1 MTATTPPP
9 GFDSADEPIRRAPK
23 HRPDGTTPPPETDGL
38 NDALGA
44 IEQMV
49 LNGAKLEQVGAFMK
63 MMGLAQAYAVAQHR
77 TYTQLQERSSV
88 ASPDDLLRLNLRSIV
103 AEFGIHTNES
113 DTALL
118 NRAYDAHRLGTD
130 FTMWLDP
137 LREAEVTMRHAR
149 VLLRHVGVVP
159 DERRD
164 EYAVKVLEFAK
175 GETVAAADAF
185 ARKLAAEFGAEGF
198 EAAFEHEY
206 QARHVTIED
215 RDFGMSRITA
225 DISTVEAHAVY
236 NVMTQQARA
245 LREDN
250 IAEAD
255 EHRRRVREVQARGE
269 ALSPA
274 DAEFSEDPRT
284 VRQLMADLFVE
295 TFLTTTPQSMLEHE
309 AKVGSRVTATVSIVI
324 PILNLLNPN
333 SPRDVATING
343 LTPISMTD
351 AREMASNAKC
361 FQRILTDPITGHV
374 LTVDSRNATSSMRRF
389 LQARDQVCK
398 FPGCRRPAHQSELD
412 HTKPWAAGGK
422 TDVENLGHLCP
433 KHHTLK
439 HQRPWE
445 CERPGNGTARWRTPR
460 GEWVTVKPAR
470 VGPIF
475 KPVNDLV
482 YDAVNDPAPF

>member
-9 GFDSADEPIRRAPK
+9 DSADEPIRRAPK
-23 HRPDGTTPPPETDGL
+23 HRPDGTTPPPENDGL

-44 IEQMV
+44 IEEMV
-49 LNGAKLEQVGAFMK
+49 LNGAKLEQTGAYLK
-63 MMGLAQAYAVAQHR
+63 MMGLAQAYAVAEHR

-130 FTMWLDP
+130 FTVWLDP
-137 LREAEVTMRHAR
+137 LREAAVTMRHAR
-149 VLLRHVGVVP
+149 ALLRHAGIVP
-159 DERRD
+159 DGRLD
-164 EYAVKVLEFAK
+164 EYASKVLEFAK
-175 GETVAAADAF
+175 GATVAATDAF
-185 ARKLAAEFGAEGF
+185 ARKLAAEFGAEEF

-215 RDFGMSRITA
+215 REFGMSRITA
-225 DISTVEAHAVY
+225 DVPTLQAHAVY
-236 NVMTQQARA
+236 DLMNKQAKA
-245 LREDN
+245 LREEN
-250 IAEAD
+250 VNEAD
-255 EHRRRVREVQARGE
+255 EHRRRVREAQARGE
-269 ALSPA
+269 DLSPA
-274 DAEFSEDPRT
+274 DAEFVEDPRT
-284 VRQLMADLFVE
+284 VRQLLADLFVE
-295 TFLTTTPQSMLEHE
+295 TFLTTTPQSMREHE
-309 AKVGSRVTATVSIVI
+309 AQGGSRVSATVSIVI
-324 PILNLLNPN
+324 PVLNLLNPDA
-333 SPRDVATING
+333 PRDVATING
-343 LTPISMTD
+343 MTPISMTE
-351 AREMASNAKC
+351 AREMAGKAKC

-374 LTVDSRNATSSMRRF
+374 LTVDSRNATPSMRRF
-389 LQARDQVCK
+389 LQARDQVCL

-422 TDVENLGHLCP
+422 TDVDNLGHLCP

-445 CERPGNGTARWRTPR
+445 CEQLGNGWVRWRTPR
-460 GEWVTVKPAR
+460 GERVTVEPTR

-475 KPVNDLV
+475 KPVDDQG
-482 YDAVNDPAPF
+482 YDAVNDPTPF

>member
-1 MTATTPPP
+1 MTATTPPHA
-9 GFDSADEPIRRAPK
+9 SAHEPIRRAPK

-63 MMGLAQAYAVAQHR
+63 MMGLAQAYAVAEHR

-130 FTMWLDP
+130 FVVWLDP
-137 LREAEVTMRHAR
+137 LREAAVTMRHAR
-149 VLLRHVGVVP
+149 ALLRHVGIVP

-164 EYAVKVLEFAK
+164 DYAVKVLEFAK
-175 GETVAAADAF
+175 GATVAATDAF
-185 ARKLAAEFGAEGF
+185 ARKLAAEFGAEEF

-236 NVMTQQARA
+236 NLMTQQAKA
-245 LREDN
+245 LREDHVN
-250 IAEAD
+250 EAD
-255 EHRRRVREVQARGE
+255 EHRRRVREAQARGE
-269 ALSPA
+269 DLSEA
-274 DAEFSEDPRT
+274 DLEFVEDPRT

-295 TFLTTTPQSMLEHE
+295 TFLTTTPQSMREHD
-309 AKVGSRVTATVSIVI
+309 AKGGPRVTATVSIVI
-324 PILNLLNPN
+324 PILNLLNPDA
-333 SPRDVATING
+333 PRDVATING
-343 LTPISMTD
+343 MTPISMTD
-351 AREMASNAKC
+351 AREMASKAKC

-374 LTVDSRNATSSMRRF
+374 LTVDSRTPTPSMRSF
-389 LQARDQVCK
+389 LQARDQVCL
-398 FPGCRRPAHQSELD
+398 FPGCRRPAHQGELD

-433 KHHTLK
+433 NHHTLK

-445 CERPGNGTARWRTPR
+445 FEQLGNGRARWRTPR
-460 GEWVTVKPAR
+460 GEWVTVEPTQ

-475 KPVNDLV
+475 KPVDDQE

>member
-9 GFDSADEPIRRAPK
+9 GSDSDEPIRRAPK
-23 HRPDGTTPPPETDGL
+23 HRPDGTTPPPENDGL

-44 IEQMV
+44 IEEMV
-49 LNGAKLEQVGAFMK
+49 LNGAKLEQTGAYLK
-63 MMGLAQAYAVAQHR
+63 MMGLAQAYAVAEHR

-88 ASPDDLLRLNLRSIV
+88 VSPDDLLRLNLRSIV

-130 FTMWLDP
+130 FTVWLDP
-137 LREAEVTMRHAR
+137 LREAAVTMRHAR
-149 VLLRHVGVVP
+149 ALLRHAGIVP
-159 DERRD
+159 DARLD
-164 EYAVKVLEFAK
+164 EYASKVLEFAK
-175 GETVAAADAF
+175 GATVAATDAF
-185 ARKLAAEFGAEGF
+185 ARKLAAEFGAEEF

-215 RDFGMSRITA
+215 REFGMSRITA
-225 DISTVEAHAVY
+225 DVPTLQAHAMY
-236 NVMTQQARA
+236 DLMNKQAKA
-245 LREDN
+245 LREEN
-250 IAEAD
+250 VNEAD
-255 EHRRRVREVQARGE
+255 EHRRRVREAQARGE
-269 ALSPA
+269 DLSPA
-274 DAEFSEDPRT
+274 DAEFVEDPRT

-295 TFLTTTPQSMLEHE
+295 TFLTTTPQSMREHE
-309 AKVGSRVTATVSIVI
+309 AKGGSRVNATVSIVI
-324 PILNLLNPN
+324 PVLNLLNPDA
-333 SPRDVATING
+333 PRDVATING
-343 LTPISMTD
+343 MTPISMTE
-351 AREMASNAKC
+351 AREMAGKAKC

-374 LTVDSRNATSSMRRF
+374 LTVDSRTPTPSMRRF
-389 LQARDQVCK
+389 LQARDQVCL

-422 TDVENLGHLCP
+422 TDVDNLGHLCP

-445 CERPGNGTARWRTPR
+445 CEQLGNGWVRWRTPR
-460 GEWVTVKPAR
+460 GERVTVEPAK

-475 KPVNDLV
+475 KPVEDQG

>member
-1 MTATTPPP
+1 MPATTPPP
-9 GFDSADEPIRRAPK
+9 GSDSDEPIRRAPK

-44 IEQMV
+44 IEEMV
-49 LNGAKLEQVGAFMK
+49 LNGAKLEQTGAFLK
-63 MMGLAQAYAVAQHR
+63 MMGLAQAYAVAEHR

-88 ASPDDLLRLNLRSIV
+88 VSPDDLLRLNLRSIV

-130 FTMWLDP
+130 FTVWLDP
-137 LREAEVTMRHAR
+137 LREAAVTMRHAR
-149 VLLRHVGVVP
+149 ALLRHAGIVP
-159 DERRD
+159 DERLD
-164 EYAVKVLEFAK
+164 EYASKVLEFAK
-175 GETVAAADAF
+175 GATVAATDAF
-185 ARKLAAEFGAEGF
+185 ARKLAAEFGAEEF

-215 RDFGMSRITA
+215 REFGMSRITA
-225 DISTVEAHAVY
+225 DVPTLQAHAVY
-236 NVMTQQARA
+236 DLMNKQAKA
-245 LREDN
+245 LREEN
-250 IAEAD
+250 VNEAD
-255 EHRRRVREVQARGE
+255 EHRRRVREAQARGE
-269 ALSPA
+269 DLSPA
-274 DAEFSEDPRT
+274 DAEFVEDPRT

-295 TFLTTTPQSMLEHE
+295 TFLTTTPQSMREHE
-309 AKVGSRVTATVSIVI
+309 AKGGSRVSATVSIVI
-324 PILNLLNPN
+324 PVLNLLNPDA
-333 SPRDVATING
+333 PRDVATING
-343 LTPISMTD
+343 MTPISMTE
-351 AREMASNAKC
+351 AREMAGKAKC

-374 LTVDSRNATSSMRRF
+374 LTVDSRNATPSMRRF
-389 LQARDQVCK
+389 LQARDQVCL

-422 TDVENLGHLCP
+422 TDVDNLGHLCP

-445 CERPGNGTARWRTPR
+445 CEQLGNGWVRWRTPR
-460 GEWVTVKPAR
+460 GERVTVEPAR

-475 KPVNDLV
+475 KPVDDQE
-482 YDAVNDPAPF
+482 YDAVNDPTPF

>member
-9 GFDSADEPIRRAPK
+9 DAADEPIRRAPK

-44 IEQMV
+44 IEEMV
-49 LNGAKLEQVGAFMK
+49 LNGAKLEQTGAYLK
-63 MMGLAQAYAVAQHR
+63 MMGLAQAYAVAEHR

-130 FTMWLDP
+130 FTVWLDP
-137 LREAEVTMRHAR
+137 LREAAVTMRHAR
-149 VLLRHVGVVP
+149 ALLRHAGIVP
-159 DERRD
+159 DARLD
-164 EYAVKVLEFAK
+164 EYASKVLEFAK
-175 GETVAAADAF
+175 GATVAATDAF
-185 ARKLAAEFGAEGF
+185 ARKLAAELGAEEF

-215 RDFGMSRITA
+215 REFGMSRITA
-225 DISTVEAHAVY
+225 DVPTLQAHAVY
-236 NVMTQQARA
+236 DLMNKQAKA

-250 IAEAD
+250 VNEAD
-255 EHRRRVREVQARGE
+255 EHRRRVRAAQARGE
-269 ALSPA
+269 DLSPA
-274 DAEFSEDPRT
+274 DAEFVEDPRT

-295 TFLTTTPQSMLEHE
+295 TFLTTTPQSMREYE
-309 AKVGSRVTATVSIVI
+309 AKGGSRVNATVSIVI
-324 PILNLLNPN
+324 PVLNLLNPDA
-333 SPRDVATING
+333 PRDVATING
-343 LTPISMTD
+343 MTPISMTE
-351 AREMASNAKC
+351 AREMAGKAKC

-374 LTVDSRNATSSMRRF
+374 LTVDSRNATPSMRRF
-389 LQARDQVCK
+389 LQARDQVCL

-412 HTKPWAAGGK
+412 HTKPWSAGGK
-422 TDVENLGHLCP
+422 TDVDNLGHLCP

-445 CERPGNGTARWRTPR
+445 CEQLGNGWVRWRTPR
-460 GEWVTVKPAR
+460 GERVTVEPAR

-475 KPVNDLV
+475 KPVDDQE
-482 YDAVNDPAPF
+482 YDAINDPAPF

>member
-9 GFDSADEPIRRAPK
+9 GSDADKPIRRAPK

-44 IEQMV
+44 IEEMV
-49 LNGAKLEQVGAFMK
+49 LNGAKLEQTGAYLK
-63 MMGLAQAYAVAQHR
+63 MMGLAQAYAVAEHR
-77 TYTQLQERSSV
+77 TYAQLQERSSV

-130 FTMWLDP
+130 FVVWLDP
-137 LREAEVTMRHAR
+137 LREAAVTMRHAR
-149 VLLRHVGVVP
+149 ALLRHAGIVP
-159 DERRD
+159 DARLD
-164 EYAVKVLEFAK
+164 EYASKVLEFAK
-175 GETVAAADAF
+175 GATVAATDAF
-185 ARKLAAEFGAEGF
+185 ARKLAAELGAEEF

-215 RDFGMSRITA
+215 REFGMSRITA
-225 DISTVEAHAVY
+225 DVPT
-236 NVMTQQARA
+236 MQARA
-245 LREDN
+245 MYDLMNQQAKALREEN
-250 IAEAD
+250 VNEAD
-255 EHRRRVREVQARGE
+255 EHRRRVREAQSRGE
-269 ALSPA
+269 ELSPE
-274 DAEFSEDPRT
+274 DAEFIEDPRT

-295 TFLTTTPQSMLEHE
+295 TFLTTTPQSMHEYE
-309 AKVGSRVTATVSIVI
+309 AKGRSRVTAMVSIVI
-324 PILNLLNPN
+324 PVMNLLNPDA
-333 SPRDVATING
+333 PRDVATING
-343 LTPISMTD
+343 MTPVSMTE
-351 AREMASNAKC
+351 ARGMASTAKC

-374 LTVDSRNATSSMRRF
+374 LTVDSRNPTPSMRRF
-389 LQARDQVCK
+389 LQARDQVCL

-445 CERPGNGTARWRTPR
+445 CEQLGNGWVRWRTPR
-460 GEWVTVKPAR
+460 GEWVTVEPAR

-475 KPVNDLV
+475 KPVEDQG